1 MGRRF
6 RDTLRPVA
14 ARDRGQLRRRAGC
27 GGRWRTPAL
36 GGLLLALTGC
46 PAEKRPPLAPD
57 PLRST
62 TDGGS
67 PDAAARSFQS
77 IRREP
82 PEVLLRAAVLA
93 LRQSD
98 DKSAT
103 TLVDLALASLGGGAI
118 TVEPALGL
126 REPEA
131 IINAGD
137 AGEAGQAGSSGAAVL
152 VDLSPTAERLAV
164 GHGRLLSLLETE
176 AGYEVRRLGLHP
188 APIAALRLSR
198 ARREGGHVA
207 TLAQDRLVR
216 LLPTNG
222 GPPKSFPVQPPLAKE
237 PAPGGERP
245 IADEAPYRAA
255 FIDFSP
261 DGSLLFIADC
271 QESAPACPPRR
282 LRVVDVGSGAVL
294 QELEGPGELVEYT
307 PRRDGTVAVLWL
319 GQAPQLI
326 EARRGATLPLTPP
339 PWNPTKKPAP
349 EVVKAVH
356 DCMERTLPPEERMR
370 PWLVSPE
377 RDALLTH
384 ARPGLLCLWDLKE
397 RRLRKVIEAAGL
409 GLRSKELRLDSLLQE
424 ATAAVLSQRAGSSW
438 ASELVGLERSL
449 PRTALGRVLQTMPL
463 DGGGA
468 LITATPATPAGSPA
482 TTVRSL
488 AALTMWQSSDGGSPT
503 RCAVTERLL
512 GARAAGPPD
521 AVSGD
526 GRLAVLSLDSAQG
539 PGAGLVTLPP
549 LASRAHGMPP
559 QKPADP
565 APHVTALPL
574 TARAPLAFADFIEDG
589 RLLLAVDA
597 EGSAA
602 VLEIGTARPAEAQPR
617 FRVDSSA
624 PRLTS
629 LRFSPDGDQLFIG
642 LGPVRV
648 PLWLSAGRL
657 REPEAV
663 SPPELPKTPG
673 STLDAVEAVSPDGR
687 LRVRGDAAGG
697 VLFFRAGRKDGG
709 RAEGAG
715 PGRADELLLR
725 LQVLPGGLG
734 AVALAQGR
742 SLAGFELLGRVP
754 SPGDYVV
761 CRAGTLHLAYGLCA
775 PRQARPGLV
784 RQALL
789 AVH

>member
-1 MGRRF
+1 MRLRF

-14 ARDRGQLRRRAGC
+14 AGNRGQLGRRAGLIP
-27 GGRWRTPAL
+27 GIVPVL
-36 GGLLLALTGC
+36 GGLALALTGC
-46 PAEKRPPLAPD
+46 PPEKGPQMAPD
-57 PLRST
+57 LMRT
-62 TDGGS
+62 ATDGG
-67 PDAAARSFQS
+67 PADGATRSIF
-77 IRREP
+77 REP
-82 PEVLLRAAVLA
+82 PEVLLRAAALA

-98 DKSAT
+98 EKSAK
-103 TLVDLALASLGGGAI
+103 TLVDMALSSLGGAAI
-118 TVEPALGL
+118 TLEPALGL

-131 IINAGD
+131 ID
-137 AGEAGQAGSSGAAVL
+137 KAGEGRGTGSSSTAVL
-152 VDLSPTAERLAV
+152 VDLSPTMERLAI
-164 GHGRLLSLLETE
+164 GHGRLLSLIETE

-198 ARREGGHVA
+198 ARREGSHVV
-207 TLAQDRLVR
+207 TLAQDRVVR
-216 LLPTNG
+216 LVPTNG

-237 PAPGGERP
+237 PLTPGAERD
-245 IADEAPYRAA
+245 IADEAPHRAA
-255 FIDFSP
+255 YIDFSP

-294 QELEGPGELVEYT
+294 QELSGPGELVEYT
-307 PRRDGTVAVLWL
+307 PRRDGTVALLWS
-319 GQAPQLI
+319 GQAPQLV
-326 EARRGATLPLTPP
+326 EARRGAVLPLSPP

-349 EVVKAVH
+349 EVVAAVH
-356 DCMERTLPPEERMR
+356 DCMERTLPPLDRMR

-377 RDALLTH
+377 RDALLTQ

-397 RRLRKVIEAAGL
+397 RSLRQAIEAAGL
-409 GLRSKELRLDSLLQE
+409 GLRSKELRLDSLLSE
-424 ATAAVLSQRAGSSW
+424 GTAAVLSQRTGPTW
-438 ASELVGLERSL
+438 ASELVAIGRSQ
-449 PRTALGRVLQTMPL
+449 PRAALGRVLQTMPL

-468 LITATPATPAGSPA
+468 LITAIPPGAAS
-482 TTVRSL
+482 TTAPRGA
-488 AALTMWQSSDGGSPT
+488 AALTLWRLSEGLPLQ
-503 RCAVTERLL
+503 RFAVTERLL

-521 AVSGD
+521 SVSGD
-526 GRLAVLSLDSAQG
+526 GRLVVLSLDSAQG
-539 PGAGLVTLPP
+539 PGAALVALPP
-549 LASRAHGMPP
+549 LPSRPAGQQPAR
-559 QKPADP
+559 PADP
-565 APHVTALPL
+565 TPRSAPLPHSALLPL
-574 TARAPLAFADFIEDG
+574 AGRIPLAYADFIEDG
-589 RLLLAVDA
+589 QLLLAVDT

-602 VLEIGTARPAEAQPR
+602 VLELGAARPTEATPR
-617 FRVDSSA
+617 FRIDSSA

-642 LGPVRV
+642 LGAVRV

-663 SPPELPKTPG
+663 SPPGPHDPRDPLAPATSP
-673 STLDAVEAVSPDGR
+673 VEAVSPDGR

-697 VLFFRAGRKDGG
+697 VLFFATG
-709 RAEGAG
+709 GAG
-715 PGRADELLLR
+715 PGRKDELLLR

-742 SLAGFELLGRVP
+742 PPAQPGGFELLGSVP

-761 CRAGTLHLAYGLCA
+761 CRAGALHLAYGLCA

-784 RQALL
+784 RQALQ

>member
-14 ARDRGQLRRRAGC
+14 AGNRGQLRRRAGR
-27 GGRWRTPAL
+27 GGRWLTPAL

-46 PAEKRPPLAPD
+46 PPEQRPPAPE
-57 PLRST
+57 PLRGA

-98 DKSAT
+98 GKSAT
-103 TLVDLALASLGGGAI
+103 TLVDMALASLGGAAI

-126 REPEA
+126 RDPEA
-131 IINAGD
+131 ID
-137 AGEAGQAGSSGAAVL
+137 QAGSAGSTGSAVL
-152 VDLSPTAERLAV
+152 VDLSPTAERLAI

-207 TLAQDRLVR
+207 TLAQDRVVR

-222 GPPKSFPVQPPLAKE
+222 GPPRSFPVQPPLAKE
-237 PAPGGERP
+237 PLAPGGERP
-245 IADEAPYRAA
+245 IADEAPHRAA
-255 FIDFSP
+255 YIDFSP

-271 QESAPACPPRR
+271 LESAPACPPRR

-294 QELEGPGELVEYT
+294 QELKGPGELVEYT
-307 PRRDGTVAVLWL
+307 PRRDGTVAVLWS

-326 EARRGATLPLTPP
+326 EARRGAVLPLAPP

-349 EVVKAVH
+349 EVVAAVH
-356 DCMERTLPPEERMR
+356 DCTERTLPPEERLR

-377 RDALLTH
+377 RDVLLTQ

-397 RRLRKVIEAAGL
+397 RRLRKTIEAAGL
-409 GLRSKELRLDSLLQE
+409 GLRAKELRLDSLLQDG
-424 ATAAVLSQRAGSSW
+424 TAAVLSQRAGSGW
-438 ASELVGLERSL
+438 ASDLVTLDRTQ
-449 PRTALGRVLQTMPL
+449 PRAALGRVLQTMPL

-468 LITATPATPAGSPA
+468 LMTAIPAGAPATAAPRSAPA
-482 TTVRSL
+482 L
-488 AALTMWQSSDGGSPT
+488 ALWRLADGLPLQ
-503 RCAVTERLL
+503 RFAATERLL
-512 GARAAGPPD
+512 GTRAAGPPD

-526 GRLAVLSLDSAQG
+526 GQLIVLSLDSNQG
-539 PGAGLVTLPP
+539 PAAGLVALPP
-549 LASRAHGMPP
+549 LASRAPGGPSSR
-559 QKPADP
+559 PAEQ
-565 APHVTALPL
+565 AP
-574 TARAPLAFADFIEDG
+574 RFAPLPGVAVEGRAALAYADFIDDG
-589 RLLLAVDA
+589 QLLLAVDV

-602 VLEIGTARPAEAQPR
+602 VLEIGAARPAETKPR
-617 FRVDSSA
+617 FRIDSRA

-629 LRFSPDGDQLFIG
+629 LRFSPDGEQLFIG

-648 PLWLSAGRL
+648 PLWLPAGRL

-663 SPPELPKTPG
+663 SPPEPTTSP
-673 STLDAVEAVSPDGR
+673 VEALSPDGR

-697 VLFFRAGRKDGG
+697 VLFFKSAGAR
-709 RAEGAG
+709 
-715 PGRADELLLR
+715 PGSQEEPLLR

-742 SLAGFELLGRVP
+742 SPAGFELLGSVP
-754 SPGDYVV
+754 SPGDHVV

-784 RQALL
+784 RQALQ

>member
-1 MGRRF
+1 MSRICRGPRF

-14 ARDRGQLRRRAGC
+14 DGNRGQLGRRAGR
-27 GGRWRTPAL
+27 GGRGLTPVL

-46 PAEKRPPLAPD
+46 PADRRPQAPPL
-57 PLRST
+57 LRT
-62 TDGGS
+62 PTDGG
-67 PDAAARSFQS
+67 PTDAATRSSQS
-77 IRREP
+77 PPSILREP

-98 DKSAT
+98 EKSAT
-103 TLVDLALASLGGGAI
+103 TLVDMALASLGGTAI

-126 REPEA
+126 RDPEA
-131 IINAGD
+131 IG
-137 AGEAGQAGSSGAAVL
+137 GGAADGPAVPVL
-152 VDLSPTAERLAV
+152 VDLSPTAERLAI

-176 AGYEVRRLGLHP
+176 AGYEIRRLGLHP

-207 TLAQDRLVR
+207 TLAEDRAVR

-222 GPPKSFPVQPPLAKE
+222 GPPRTFPVQPPLSEKPLAPGAE
-237 PAPGGERP
+237 PA
-245 IADEAPYRAA
+245 IADEAPHRAA
-255 FIDFSP
+255 YIDFSP
-261 DGSLLFIADC
+261 DGSLLFVADC
-271 QESAPACPPRR
+271 LASAPACPPRR
-282 LRVVDVGSGAVL
+282 LRVVDADSGAVL
-294 QELEGPGELVEYT
+294 QELSGPGELVEYT
-307 PRRDGTVAVLWL
+307 PRRDGTVAVLWS

-326 EARRGATLPLTPP
+326 EARRGVVLPLSPP

-349 EVVKAVH
+349 EVVAAVN
-356 DCMERTLPPEERMR
+356 DCMQRTLPPQDRMR

-377 RDALLTH
+377 RDVLLTH
-384 ARPGLLCLWDLKE
+384 AKPGILCLWDLKE

-409 GLRSKELRLDSLLQE
+409 GLRGKELRLDSLLQDGE
-424 ATAAVLSQRAGSSW
+424 AVVLSQRAGSTW
-438 ASELVGLERSL
+438 ASELIALERSQ
-449 PRTALGRVLQTMPL
+449 PRAALGRVLQTMPL

-468 LITATPATPAGSPA
+468 LITALPPGTPAAAAPRDA
-482 TTVRSL
+482 
-488 AALTMWQSSDGGSPT
+488 AALTLWRLSDGLPLA
-503 RCAVTERLL
+503 RFAATEKLL

-526 GRLAVLSLDSAQG
+526 GRLVVLSLDSAQG
-539 PGAGLVTLPP
+539 IGAGLVALPP
-549 LASRAHGMPP
+549 PAGRPP
-559 QKPADP
+559 GPPSPRLADP
-565 APHVTALPL
+565 APRSAKLPL
-574 TARAPLAFADFIEDG
+574 AARAPLAYADFIDDG
-589 RLLLAVDA
+589 QLLLAVDT
-597 EGSAA
+597 EGGAA
-602 VLEIGTARPAEAQPR
+602 VLEIGSARPTEARPR
-617 FRVDSSA
+617 FQIDSSA

-629 LRFSPDGDQLFIG
+629 LRFSPDGEQLFIG
-642 LGPVRV
+642 LGSVRV

-663 SPPELPKTPG
+663 SPPETATNP
-673 STLDAVEAVSPDGR
+673 VEAVSPDGR

-697 VLFFRAGRKDGG
+697 VLFFRNGG
-709 RAEGAG
+709 NGG
-715 PGRADELLLR
+715 PGPGPKDAPRLR

-742 SLAGFELLGRVP
+742 PPALPAGFELLGSVP